1 MGCTWNVYGMYVY
14 VRFRDIYSGSDCIPP
29 LLLKAIVG
37 VPLDIDT
44 GGLPV
49 GKKPKPKGSKASNQ
63 PNQPK

>member
-1 MGCTWNVYGMYVY
+1 MIMSD
-14 VRFRDIYSGSDCIPP
+14 RDKGLRVADN
-29 LLLKAIVG
+29 
-37 VPLDIDT
+37 